1 MHIAVAYR
9 SRHCIKE
16 YAMRHQRHIEV
27 NVLGYRIERIRQIDA
42 EGEVTMQWY
51 EVLAPESEQVLGRF
65 AQRAEAERE
74 IVTREL
80 AALPRAAA

>member
-1 MHIAVAYR
+1 
-9 SRHCIKE
+9 
-16 YAMRHQRHIEV
+16 MRHQRHIEV

-42 EGEVTMQWY
+42 AGEVTMQWY
-51 EVLAPESEQVLGRF
+51 EVLAPESQEVLGRF

-80 AALPRAAA
+80 AALPRAAAA

>member
-1 MHIAVAYR
+1 
-9 SRHCIKE
+9 
-16 YAMRHQRHIEV
+16 MRHQRHIEV

-51 EVLAPESEQVLGRF
+51 EVLAPESQEVLGRF

-80 AALPRAAA
+80 AALPRAAAA

>member
-1 MHIAVAYR
+1 
-9 SRHCIKE
+9 
-16 YAMRHQRHIEV
+16 MRMQRHIEV
-27 NVLGYRIERIRQIDA
+27 DVLGYRIERIRQLDA
-42 EGEVTMQWY
+42 FGEAAMQWY
-51 EVLAPESEQVLGRF
+51 EVLAPESRQVLGRF

>member
-1 MHIAVAYR
+1 
-9 SRHCIKE
+9 
-16 YAMRHQRHIEV
+16 MRHQRHIEV